1 MKKLILLF
9 YIFFLAVSLFSEVN
23 FEHLFGFQKIASN
36 DEIAHLQFYDYNDDG
51 IDELIASYSGYEYC
65 RIVCYS
71 LEGDTLQ
78 SYTLQIDS
86 YDTINNSFLIFDQ
99 NDETKMLFTYNV
111 GNIIKYELYDFDSFS
126 ILDSI
131 EYNFPNYYRADKFSN
146 IISFYIETNL
156 IFFVGSYLI
165 YFGGAEYQDTFT
177 SKINLINDQLDFIE
191 LIDDYGLDYIY
202 HPEYENII
210 STGSNSSTTVG
221 AWPCTNMEYNLG
233 LLSND
238 LYSMI
243 QPVLSV
249 QGNAEWSYPALY
261 EDYPVNFCLL
271 TLNDDNYI
279 DYGLTLYYRTLDSD
293 DGTIN
298 HYRCYNSNFSE
309 LLWYSNDSNIDNYYI
324 RSSTCVP
331 VNGENHFVMYFRS
344 NQLEIR
350 DRINGNIVHFQDS
363 NITPFKIIRNS
374 DSELLFFIEQED
386 ETGYDVYML
395 DGDIHVSADDNQ
407 ISIAYYKLQN
417 HPNPF
422 NPSTTI
428 SFSIQNYSKIELSIY
443 NIKGQKIISL
453 INEQYLKGEHSVV
466 WNGDDASGKKV
477 SSGIYFYK
485 LNVNDETE
493 AMKKCLLMK

>member
-1 MKKLILLF
+1 MKKLFLLF

-23 FEHLFGFQKIASN
+23 FEHVFGFQKIASN

-86 YDTINNSFLIFDQ
+86 YDTVSNSFLIFDQ
-99 NDETKMLFTYNV
+99 DNETKMLFTYNA
-111 GNIIKYELYDFDSFS
+111 GNTIKYELYDFDSFS
-126 ILDSI
+126 ILDSL
-131 EYNFPNYYRADKFSN
+131 EYNFYNYYRVNEFSN
-146 IISFYIETNL
+146 IIISNTNADSLFYIGSRLSNL
-156 IFFVGSYLI
+156 GSVE
-165 YFGGAEYQDTFT
+165 FEDTFT
-177 SKINLINDQLDFIE
+177 SKISLMNNQLDFVELIND
-191 LIDDYGLDYIY
+191 YGLKYLY
-202 HPEYENII
+202 YPEYETII
-210 STGSNSSTTVG
+210 SIGMNSISTVG
-221 AWPCTNMEYNLG
+221 AWPCTTMEYNLG

-238 LYSMI
+238 LYSTI

-261 EDYPVNFCLL
+261 EDYPVNYCLL

-309 LLWYSNDSNIDNYYI
+309 LLWYSNDSNINNYYI

-350 DRINGNIVHFQDS
+350 DRINGNIVHFQDTS
-363 NITPFKIIRNS
+363 ITPFEIIKNS
-374 DSELLFFIEQED
+374 NSELFFFVEQEG

-395 DGDIHVSADDNQ
+395 DGDIQVSAEDNQ
-407 ISIAYYKLQN
+407 ISIAYHELKNY
-417 HPNPF
+417 PNPF
-422 NPSTTI
+422 NPTTTI
-428 SFSIQNYSKIELSIY
+428 SFSIADYTKNTELVIY
-443 NIKGQKIISL
+443 NLKGQEIRQFSISDD
-453 INEQYLKGEHSVV
+453 QHSIV
-466 WNGDDASGKKV
+466 WNGTDENNYSV

-485 LNVNDETE
+485 LRNGNYTST
-493 AMKKCLLMK
+493 KKMILLK